1 MKYNIIAHRGNIKGP
16 NPKKENSLSYINAA
30 LNEGYGCEIDV
41 WYDKGWWLG
50 HDKPQHKTTL
60 IWLATT
66 CNLWV
71 HCKNLKAM
79 EQMSIQHINHFPN
92 VPHYFWHEN
101 DTVAL
106 TNRGLLWTFPR
117 RPLTGMSIC
126 VLPELGNYT
135 DKELMKALGICTDLC
150 DEYKKMFMKKI
161 FINKYGRRK

>member
-16 NPKKENSLSYINAA
+16 NPKKENSPSYINAA
-30 LNEGYGCEIDV
+30 LNEGYGCEVDV
-41 WYDKGWWLG
+41 WYEKGWWLG
-50 HDKPQHKTTL
+50 HDKPQYKTTL

-79 EQMSIQHINHFPN
+79 EQMSIQHLNHFPN

-117 RPLTGMSIC
+117 RPLTAMSIC
-126 VLPELGNYT
+126 VLPELGSYT
-135 DKELMKALGICTDLC
+135 DKELMTALGICTNLC

-161 FINKYGRRK
+161 FVNKYGRRK